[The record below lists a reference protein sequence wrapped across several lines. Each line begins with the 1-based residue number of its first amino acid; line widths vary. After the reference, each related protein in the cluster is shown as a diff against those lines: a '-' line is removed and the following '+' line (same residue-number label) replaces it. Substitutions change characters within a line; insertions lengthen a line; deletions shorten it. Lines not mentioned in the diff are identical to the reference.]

1 MAGRFCR
8 KARRRLSEPPPLN
21 LSERIRSELE
31 ARILSGEWKPGH
43 PIPAEHALMAEYRCA
58 RMTVNKAIAGMAAA
72 GLVTRRRR
80 AGTVVAAPV
89 AERAVMEIADLA
101 AESERL
107 GLPYAHTILSRAVVE
122 RPEGEMLAVTTLH
135 ERGGEP
141 LALEERQIALA
152 AVPQARAERF
162 DAMPPGT
169 WLLRHVAWSEAEHVI
184 GARVADAALARRL
197 GIARGD
203 ACLTLDRRT
212 WQGGDL
218 ITEVRLTYPADRH
231 QFTGRFT
238 TGERG

>member
-1 MAGRFCR
+1 V
-8 KARRRLSEPPPLN
+8 N

-107 GLPYAHTILSRAVVE
+107 GLPYAHTILSRAVVT

-135 ERGGEP
+135 DRGSEA
-141 LALEERQIALA
+141 LALEERHIALG

-162 DAMPPGT
+162 AEMPPGT

-231 QFTGRFT
+231 HFIGRFT

>member
-1 MAGRFCR
+1 M
-8 KARRRLSEPPPLN
+8 N

-101 AESERL
+101 EESDRL
-107 GLPYAHTILSRAVVE
+107 GLSYRHMILSRAVVE

-141 LALEERQIALA
+141 LALEERRIALA
-152 AVPQARAERF
+152 SVPQARTEGFAEV
-162 DAMPPGT
+162 PPGT
-169 WLLRHVAWSEAEHVI
+169 WLLRHVAWTEAEHVI
-184 GARVADAALARRL
+184 GARLADAALARRL

-231 QFTGRFT
+231 SFTGRFT

>member
-1 MAGRFCR
+1 V
-8 KARRRLSEPPPLN
+8 N

-43 PIPAEHALMAEYRCA
+43 PIPAEHALMAEYGCA

-107 GLPYAHTILSRAVVE
+107 GLPYRHIILSRGVQRTA
-122 RPEGEMLAVTTLH
+122 EGEMLAVTTLH

-141 LALEERQIALA
+141 LALEERRISLA
-152 AVPQARAERF
+152 SVPQARAETF
-162 DAMPPGT
+162 AAVPPGT
-169 WLLRHVAWSEAEHVI
+169 WLLRHVAWTEAEHAI
-184 GARVADAALARRL
+184 GARVADAALAKRL

-218 ITEVRLTYPADRH
+218 ITAVRLTYPADRH
-231 QFTGRFT
+231 NFTGRFA

>member
-1 MAGRFCR
+1 M
-8 KARRRLSEPPPLN
+8 N

-107 GLPYAHTILSRAVVE
+107 GLAYRHTIVSRGTIRTE
-122 RPEGEMLAVTTLH
+122 DGEMLAVTTLH

-141 LALEERQIALA
+141 LALEERRIALA
-152 AVPQARAERF
+152 AVPQAATEPF
-162 DAMPPGT
+162 TDVPPGT

-238 TGERG
+238 TGESGSSSHHAAPTMRGGGW

>member
-1 MAGRFCR
+1 V
-8 KARRRLSEPPPLN
+8 N

-43 PIPAEHALMAEYRCA
+43 PIPPEHALMATYGCA

-89 AERAVMEIADLA
+89 AERAVLEIADLA
-101 AESERL
+101 AESEKL
-107 GLPYAHTILSRAVVE
+107 GLSYAHTILSRGTVTTD
-122 RPEGEMLAVTTLH
+122 EGAMLAVTTLH

-141 LALEERQIALA
+141 LALEERRISLA
-152 AVPQARAERF
+152 SVPQAAAERF
-162 DAMPPGT
+162 IDVPPGT
-169 WLLRHVAWSEAEHVI
+169 WLLRHVAWTEAEHVI
-184 GARVADAALARRL
+184 GARVADAMLARRL

-218 ITEVRLTYPADRH
+218 VTAVRLTYPADRH
-231 QFTGRFT
+231 SFKGRFATGEMAATGR
-238 TGERG
+238 

>member
-1 MAGRFCR
+1 M
-8 KARRRLSEPPPLN
+8 N

-101 AESERL
+101 EESERL
-107 GLPYAHTILSRAVVE
+107 GLSYRHTILSRAVVE

-141 LALEERQIALA
+141 LALEERRIALA

-162 DAMPPGT
+162 TEMPPGT

-231 QFTGRFT
+231 SFTGRFT

>member
-1 MAGRFCR
+1 M
-8 KARRRLSEPPPLN
+8 N

-101 AESERL
+101 EESERL
-107 GLPYAHTILSRAVVE
+107 GLSYRHTILSRAVVE

-141 LALEERQIALA
+141 LALEERRIALA

-162 DAMPPGT
+162 AEIPPGT

-231 QFTGRFT
+231 SFTGRFT

>member
-1 MAGRFCR
+1 MAGSSCR
-8 KARRRLSEPPPLN
+8 KARRRWSEPSPLN
-21 LSERIRSELE
+21 LSERIRSDLE

-43 PIPAEHALMAEYRCA
+43 PIPAEHALMATYGCA

-80 AGTVVAAPV
+80 AGTVVAAPA
-89 AERAVMEIADLA
+89 AERAVLEIADLA
-101 AESERL
+101 AESEAL
-107 GLPYAHTILSRAVVE
+107 GLSYAHRILSRATLATADG
-122 RPEGEMLAVTTLH
+122 PMLAVTALH

-141 LALEERQIALA
+141 LALEERRIALESVPEA
-152 AVPQARAERF
+152 AAESF
-162 DAMPPGT
+162 TEVPPGT
-169 WLLRHVAWSEAEHVI
+169 WLLRHVAWTEAEHVI
-184 GARVADAALARRL
+184 GARLADATLAKRL

-231 QFTGRFT
+231 RFSGRFG
-238 TGERG
+238 TGGNR

>member
-1 MAGRFCR
+1 V
-8 KARRRLSEPPPLN
+8 N
-21 LSERIRSELE
+21 LSQRIRSELE
-31 ARILSGEWKPGH
+31 GRILSGEWKPGH
-43 PIPAEHALMAEYRCA
+43 PIPAEHALMTTYGCA

-89 AERAVMEIADLA
+89 AERAVLEIADLA
-101 AESERL
+101 AESATL
-107 GLPYAHTILSRAVVE
+107 GLTYAHTVLSRAIVVTA
-122 RPEGEMLAVTTLH
+122 EGAMLAVSTLH

-141 LALEERQIALA
+141 LALEERRISLA
-152 AVPQARAERF
+152 AVPQARAETF
-162 DAMPPGT
+162 AEMPPGT

-231 QFTGRFT
+231 SFTGRFA

>member
-1 MAGRFCR
+1 
-8 KARRRLSEPPPLN
+8 LN
-21 LSERIRSELE
+21 LSDRIRSELE

-43 PIPAEHALMAEYRCA
+43 PIPAEHALMATYGCA

-89 AERAVMEIADLA
+89 AERAVLEIADLA

-107 GLPYAHTILSRAVVE
+107 GLPYAHTILARTVVTTD
-122 RPEGEMLAVTTLH
+122 EGEMLAVTTLH

-141 LALEERQIALA
+141 LALEERRISLA
-152 AVPQARAERF
+152 SVPQAADEPF
-162 DAMPPGT
+162 TEAPPGT
-169 WLLRHVAWSEAEHVI
+169 WLLRHVAWTEAEHVI
-184 GARVADAALARRL
+184 GARIADAVLARRL

-218 ITEVRLTYPADRH
+218 VTTVRLTYPADRH
-231 QFTGRFT
+231 SFTGRF
-238 TGERG
+238 GVSERG